1 MKRNK
6 AQDACRRGFSAEMLF
21 QLPAWIRQH
30 GDAPEAS
37 TILAKFADRVNPRPF
52 FAGLVLGTVAML
64 GLGIW
69 ARQHDTYGD
78 RIRFFQEISPERAV
92 YPTIDNLAA
101 FVRGK
106 ADPQKILVLIAGS
119 SISLGIGQP
128 EEDLWSLKLQDSLGD
143 EFRVVNVSF
152 RSSRFNLIGIPL
164 MERLRNEYPRH
175 ILISDVWPLELSPAH
190 LRTRNP
196 QVPYNYVAWQGLA
209 SRILKGDQA
218 AWHQAWQEYRAADT
232 PGRSFIQEQILS
244 GTWEFFAGA
253 SSFWNWMGYRICF
266 TANPFSHPLKR
277 VGLHRDDERRE
288 NYLPS
293 PERFHLNQDRE
304 MKFLAGQIQAVKT
317 LGNDPGSQKEKE
329 PNPVDAFRDSIL
341 RTRTIFLLSS
351 WSSFY
356 VSQMP
361 SGDQIVYK
369 NFVRQRIQQ
378 LRNWGFGA
386 VALGIDFPF
395 SYYVDGQHF
404 SWEASPQ
411 IAQDVAREVRRVCRE
426 RGF

>member
-6 AQDACRRGFSAEMLF
+6 AQHAGRRSFSSEMLF

-30 GDAPEAS
+30 GDASGGA
-37 TILAKFADRVNPRPF
+37 TILAKFADRVNPLPF

-128 EEDLWSLKLQDSLGD
+128 EGDLWSLKLQDSLGED
-143 EFRVVNVSF
+143 FRVVNVSF
-152 RSSRFNLIGIPL
+152 RSSRFNLIGVPL
-164 MERLRNEYPRH
+164 MERLQNEYPRH
-175 ILISDVWPLELSPAH
+175 ILISDLWPLELSPAP
-190 LRTRNP
+190 LRTRSP

-218 AWHQAWQEYRAADT
+218 AWRQAWQEYRAADT
-232 PGRSFIQEQILS
+232 PGRSFLQEQILS
-244 GTWEFFAGA
+244 GIWEAATGA
-253 SSFWNWMGYRICF
+253 SAILNWVGYRLLF
-266 TANPFSHPLKR
+266 TANPFQYPLTPK
-277 VGLHRDDERRE
+277 VFKRDDEKKE
-288 NYLPS
+288 IFLPS

-304 MKFLAGQIQAVKT
+304 MKFLAGQIQAAKT
-317 LGNDPGSQKEKE
+317 LENDPGAQKEKE
-329 PNPVDAFRDSIL
+329 PNPADAFRDNNL
-341 RTRTIFLLSS
+341 RMRTIFLLSS

-361 SGDQIVYK
+361 IGDQIFYK